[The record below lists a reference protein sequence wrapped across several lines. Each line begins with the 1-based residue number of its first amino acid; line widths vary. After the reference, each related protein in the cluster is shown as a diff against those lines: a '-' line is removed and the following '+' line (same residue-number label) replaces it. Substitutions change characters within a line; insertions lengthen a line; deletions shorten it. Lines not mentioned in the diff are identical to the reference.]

1 MSYKVLIA
9 LLIIGVGAGIA
20 LYQPNKNPNSDLDVW
35 VSKTQSLFSE
45 TGQFFSRISLPSE
58 SSSSNT
64 EQADQDPL
72 EDDVDVRL
80 QELLPPERLV
90 LDVDVDSDNASNEQQ
105 TVFYKDSNSEPLPNL
120 FIPRTQEQKTAIK
133 GQIFTDENDEII
145 GAEVQLAIPT
155 N

>member
-20 LYQPNKNPNSDLDVW
+20 LYQPNKNHNSDLDVW

-45 TGQFFSRISLPSE
+45 TGQFFSRLSLGPE
-58 SSSSNT
+58 T
-64 EQADQDPL
+64 TPVEKREDPL
-72 EDDVDVRL
+72 EDEVDVRL
-80 QELLPPERLV
+80 QELLPPDRLV
-90 LDVDVDSDNASNEQQ
+90 LEVDQDTPLSSSDEQK
-105 TVFYKDSNSEPLPNL
+105 TAFYQDPSSEPLPNL
-120 FIPRTQEQKTAIK
+120 FIPRKKDQKTAIK